1 MPLNLDNAALNEHQV
16 SKPKRPKPNPD
27 LQQQQMDDLGDETQ
41 KAIGTLAQTGFNTIN
56 AQVFAFDGRLT
67 KFERDTARAMANRL
81 RQSPTRIQHYLA
93 EELLTHNVETPDF
106 EVFAEEFEVPDL
118 TSKFL
123 AAADR
128 LALPEATGFAR

>member
-1 MPLNLDNAALNEHQV
+1 MPLQEETRNGHHPP
-16 SKPKRPKPNPD
+16 KPKYPNPNAD
-27 LQQQQMDDLGDETQ
+27 RQQQDIADLADETQ
-41 KAIGTLAQTGFNTIN
+41 KAIGALAQTGFNTIN
-56 AQVFAFDGRLT
+56 AQVFAFDGKLT
-67 KFERDTARAMANRL
+67 QFERDTARAMADRL

-93 EELLTHNVETPDF
+93 EELLSQNIETPDY
-106 EVFAEEFEVPDL
+106 EVFAEEFEVPNL